1 MPEVRCSVSN
11 CSFWGQGN
19 FCQASAIIVQ
29 PDADETG
36 QTENESYTSAV
47 LTNETLESSV
57 ATSVETCCHTF
68 KQNIKHKSIRLIVC
82 FFIPSKIMHNKKYKI
97 TRTAVPHNVI
107 RRYILFSPSLALTN
121 AQINPKNNIKSTYGT

>member
-11 CSFWGQGN
+11 CSFGDKVT
-19 FCQASAIIVQ
+19 FVSKCSAIIVQ

-36 QTENESYTSAV
+36 QTENDSYTAAV

-68 KQNIKHKSIRLIVC
+68 K
-82 FFIPSKIMHNKKYKI
+82 PKY
-97 TRTAVPHNVI
+97 
-107 RRYILFSPSLALTN
+107 
-121 AQINPKNNIKSTYGT
+121 

>member
-57 ATSVETCCHTF
+57 ATSVETCC
-68 KQNIKHKSIRLIVC
+68 QNINIKSIRLIVC
-82 FFIPSKIMHNKKYKI
+82 FLHSSKNH
-97 TRTAVPHNVI
+97 A
-107 RRYILFSPSLALTN
+107 
-121 AQINPKNNIKSTYGT
+121 

>member
-11 CSFWGQGN
+11 CSFGDKVTFVKQV
-19 FCQASAIIVQ
+19 IIVQ

-36 QTENESYTSAV
+36 QTENDSYTAAV

-68 KQNIKHKSIRLIVC
+68 K
-82 FFIPSKIMHNKKYKI
+82 P
-97 TRTAVPHNVI
+97 
-107 RRYILFSPSLALTN
+107 RY
-121 AQINPKNNIKSTYGT
+121 

>member
-1 MPEVRCSVSN
+1 MPEVKCSVSN

-29 PDADETG
+29 PDAQESSSNTND
-36 QTENESYTSAV
+36 SYTGAV

-68 KQNIKHKSIRLIVC
+68 K
-82 FFIPSKIMHNKKYKI
+82 PKY
-97 TRTAVPHNVI
+97 
-107 RRYILFSPSLALTN
+107 
-121 AQINPKNNIKSTYGT
+121 

>member
-57 ATSVETCCHTF
+57 TTSVETCCHT
-68 KQNIKHKSIRLIVC
+68 L
-82 FFIPSKIMHNKKYKI
+82 
-97 TRTAVPHNVI
+97 
-107 RRYILFSPSLALTN
+107 SLD
-121 AQINPKNNIKSTYGT
+121 INNYSTSYT

>member
-36 QTENESYTSAV
+36 QTENDSYTAAV

-57 ATSVETCCHTF
+57 VTRDCAFCNSSQFGDICNCFSH
-68 KQNIKHKSIRLIVC
+68 SI
-82 FFIPSKIMHNKKYKI
+82 
-97 TRTAVPHNVI
+97 
-107 RRYILFSPSLALTN
+107 SPSY
-121 AQINPKNNIKSTYGT
+121 S